1 MQQYITAKHIAR
13 TQKVRAFRGMKRI
26 LIITIAL
33 FVSCSTTKR
42 TQPCRQCPQYTNY
55 EYPINDV
62 KLSPEYLQ
70 ELRTNL
76 TKVGIWV
83 KSDTIK

>member
-1 MQQYITAKHIAR
+1 MRHLRPLR
-13 TQKVRAFRGMKRI
+13 TVSQKVRAFRGMKRI

-33 FVSCSTTKR
+33 FASCNTTKR

-55 EYPINDV
+55 KYPINDV
-62 KLSPEYLQ
+62 KLSPEYLH
-70 ELRTNL
+70 ELKTNL

-83 KSDTIK
+83 ENDTIK